1 MAELD
6 DAAAL
11 DTRRLEQFVAVAQA
25 GTLAAAAEQMF
36 LTQQA
41 LSTALRQLE
50 REVGV
55 TLFDR
60 TGRRLV
66 LTAAGENL
74 LEGAL
79 PLLAGARELARSVR
93 RRAAG
98 VPDAFTIGHSPALS
112 SDEVFALVEPALRL
126 HPAVSVTLVKT
137 FPDRF
142 TDQLLSGE
150 LDVVLRRGVE
160 TPPQLTS
167 SIVTYHPLRLAMA
180 ADHRL
185 ADADT
190 VSVSSLLD
198 VPIVVWAPERHSFYT
213 DFLVAH
219 LRGGGLEP
227 TLRICRVQGA
237 PPATAVLVD
246 DDAVAFVT
254 DPVGTSHENRV
265 IVKDFD
271 DPPLTPVQALWL
283 PHTVSEFRTSLL
295 NSAPRRTPEG
305 QPPAPPPSPAG
316 A

>member
-1 MAELD
+1 MSELG

-11 DTRRLEQFVAVAQA
+11 DTRRREQFVAVAQA

-60 TGRRLV
+60 SGRRLV
-66 LTAAGENL
+66 LTAAGEDL

-112 SDEVFALVEPALRL
+112 GDEVFALVEPALEL
-126 HPAVSVTLVKT
+126 HPDVSVTLIKT

-150 LDVVLRRGVE
+150 IDLVMRRGVE

-190 VSVSSLLD
+190 ISVRDLLD
-198 VPIVVWAPERHSFYT
+198 VPIVVWAPERQSFYT

-219 LRGGGLEP
+219 LRRGGVEP
-227 TLRICRVQGA
+227 TLCVCRVQGA

-246 DDAVAFVT
+246 NSAVAFVT
-254 DPVGTSHENRV
+254 DPAGTSHESRV

-271 DPPLTPVQALWL
+271 YPPLTPVQALWL
-283 PHTVSEFRTSLL
+283 PHTVSAFRSSLL
-295 NSAPRRTPEG
+295 NSAPGQTPE
-305 QPPAPPPSPAG
+305 
-316 A
+316 